1 MLITGISIVLKF
13 HKNCEQD
20 NRIKNTMADICQ
32 LFLLCVIHVE
42 SSAFKLLKDVWLT
55 SILAVSGEWVKT
67 RGILSKKGEIKKRQK
82 VTKIARFVEKKMIL

>member
-1 MLITGISIVLKF
+1 MRVTGTSIRVKF

-42 SSAFKLLKDVWLT
+42 SSAFKLLMDVWLT
-55 SILAVSGEWVKT
+55 SILAVSQFFC
-67 RGILSKKGEIKKRQK
+67 KKWY
-82 VTKIARFVEKKMIL
+82 FC

>member
-1 MLITGISIVLKF
+1 MRIGESIVDIGI

-32 LFLLCVIHVE
+32 PFLLCVITVE
-42 SSAFKLLKDVWLT
+42 SSAFKLLRDVCRT
-55 SILAVSGEWVKT
+55 AILAFSGEKVKT
-67 RGILSKKGEIKKRQK
+67 GWKKGENKNRQK